1 MNKYEFVNISN
12 HQAASISYLRTKQ
25 ECYKGAGAHR
35 CTFCGALLTGKEEF
49 CNVCNSSTISKNA
62 EQNGR
67 RVNDAPIWK
76 KRFRDCGQPNGGYE
90 S

>member
-1 MNKYEFVNISN
+1 MSLLISPTIKRPQFHIFGQN
-12 HQAASISYLRTKQ
+12 RNVI
-25 ECYKGAGAHR
+25 KGAGAHR